1 MSIDSG
7 QAAATERILALPT
20 YSWEVA
26 EIGDEAP
33 VFTHTVRAQDI
44 AAYCEAVRSRNPLY
58 LDAAAAAAGPFG
70 GIVAPPSFAFMVAP
84 LRRNEVMHAKGFAAP
99 EEKGEYQTPYAKCE
113 LRLYRPIRPGDT
125 VVSRVFLE
133 DKLERRGK
141 RFAQWRTEA
150 ATDAGRALLD
160 YTYTTIW
167 PDGPGVGA
175 KAQTKAAPEPLPA
188 IDPADALQPVTKC
201 ETQEAIDRY
210 ASVTRL
216 RPRVGTNLHQDPEFA
231 RRTLFGGTANAGV
244 ATLAYCAELL
254 EKAYGP
260 GALLRPG
267 ARVEYKGIRPVRA
280 GDEIV
285 LRGKVAVRTARS
297 HEVEIWVHAQDGLL
311 RGVGSGT
318 AVLAPGAL

>member
-1 MSIDSG
+1 MSIDPE
-7 QAAATERILALPT
+7 QALAAERILALPT

-33 VFTHTVRAQDI
+33 VFTHAVSEADI
-44 AAYCEAVRSRNPLY
+44 AAYCDAVRSRNPLY
-58 LDAAAAAAGPFG
+58 LDAAAAAGGPFG
-70 GIVAPPSFAFMVAP
+70 RIVAPPSFAFMVAP
-84 LRRNEVMHAKGFAAP
+84 LRRNEVMHARGFAAP

-113 LRLYRPIRPGDT
+113 LRMYRPIHPGDT

-133 DKLERRGK
+133 DKIERRGK

-150 ATDAGRALLD
+150 TTDAGQALLD

-175 KAQTKAAPEPLPA
+175 KAQAKAAPEPLPE
-188 IDPADALQPVTKC
+188 IDPDQALPPVRKH

-210 ASVTRL
+210 ASLTRL
-216 RPRVGTNLHQDPEFA
+216 RPRIGTNLHQDPAFA

-244 ATLAYCAELL
+244 ASLAYCAELL
-254 EKAYGP
+254 ENAYGP
-260 GALLRPG
+260 DALLRPG
-267 ARVEYKGIRPVRA
+267 GRVEYKGIRPVRA

-285 LRGKVAVRTARS
+285 LRGKVATRAAHS

-318 AVLAPGAL
+318 VILAA

>member
-1 MSIDSG
+1 MTIDSE
-7 QAAATERILALPT
+7 QALAAERVLALPT
-20 YSWEVA
+20 YDWDVA
-26 EIGDEAP
+26 AIGDEAP
-33 VFTHTVRAQDI
+33 VFAHLVRDQDI
-44 AAYCEAVRSRNPLY
+44 AAYCEAVRNRNPFY

-70 GIVAPPSFAFMVAP
+70 SIVAPPSFAFMVAP
-84 LRRNEVMHAKGFAAP
+84 LRRNEVMHARGFAAP

-113 LRLYRPIRPGDT
+113 LRLYRPIRPGET
-125 VVSRVFLE
+125 VVSRVFLQ

-150 ATDAGRALLD
+150 TTEAGQALLD

-175 KAQTKAAPEPLPA
+175 KAQAKAAPEPLPDIA
-188 IDPADALQPVTKC
+188 PGDALRPVTKR
-201 ETQEAIDRY
+201 ESQEAIDRY
-210 ASVTRL
+210 ASLTRL
-216 RPRVGTNLHQDPEFA
+216 RPRIGTNLHQDPEFA

-254 EKAYGP
+254 EQTYGP
-260 GALLRPG
+260 EALLRPG

-285 LRGKVAVRTARS
+285 LRGKVAARTAHS

-318 AVLAPGAL
+318 VVVAQA

>member
-1 MSIDSG
+1 MSIDSE
-7 QAAATERILALPT
+7 QTLAAERILALPT

-26 EIGDEAP
+26 TIGDEAP
-33 VFTHTVRAQDI
+33 LFTHTVSEEDI
-44 AAYCEAVRSRNPLY
+44 AAYCEAVRNSDALY
-58 LDAAAAAAGPFG
+58 LDATVAAGGPFG
-70 GIVAPPSFAFMVAP
+70 RLVAPPSFAFMVAP

-113 LRLYRPIRPGDT
+113 LRLYRPIHPGDT
-125 VVSRVFLE
+125 VASRVFLE

-150 ATDAGRALLD
+150 NTDAGEALLD

-175 KAQTKAAPEPLPA
+175 KGQAAVAPDPLPE
-188 IDPADALQPVTKC
+188 IDPDDALAPVTKH

-210 ASVTRL
+210 ATLTRL
-216 RPRVGTNLHQDPEFA
+216 RPRVGTNLHQDADFA

-244 ATLAYCAELL
+244 ASLAYCAELL
-254 EKAYGP
+254 EQAYGP

-285 LRGKVAVRTARS
+285 LRGKVAARAARS

-318 AVLAPGAL
+318 VILAS